1 MKEKKQCYGR
11 RQFLCNFC
19 TLSGAAMVAPELVSC
34 SPSNGS
40 KEKNGL
46 PKVKVIFGLLD
57 DVQVKP
63 DWPNIGYDLRPEMKA
78 VMDSLNAAIADV
90 EFVSAKA
97 AVTEE
102 ATTIVTEDNAN
113 GDIAG
118 YIVMQMNIGVDIIST
133 VLENTE
139 KPVLYTLMPYGGDG
153 MWVQRTAKHI
163 RAGQKNFEY
172 MPAVDFQYVVK
183 VATAFSK
190 LNGGSTEDVIK
201 AAHEIRLQ
209 LTPSACKA
217 QKREDKLTIL
227 SPEETLKKMNGM
239 KILSVEYP
247 FSDDYRQKVKEAF
260 GVDIIVVSLDE
271 VNSETG
277 KVDDAKA
284 RQLADAWK
292 KGADSIKDASDDTI
306 FNAARLYY
314 AMKDLLK
321 KNGAQAITI
330 NCLGGVYTKKLCA
343 YPCLGFMQLQDEGL
357 LGICENDVDSTLTMM
372 AFNIMTGRMGYVS
385 DPVMDAP
392 TRSIIYTHC
401 VSTRKLLGQD
411 GPTLPYE
418 IMSHSEDRDG
428 ASVRATVPIGYP
440 LTTLKFN
447 ADRKIMAVHT
457 GTVTG
462 NSRDDRACRT
472 KIIAEVNG
480 DYEKLY
486 QQWDEFIWHR
496 VTFFGDFAKEAV
508 ALAEKI
514 GYEVRWEC

>member
-1 MKEKKQCYGR
+1 MKEKKQCFGR

-19 TLSGAAMVAPELVSC
+19 FLSGAAMVAPGLVSC
-34 SPSNGS
+34 APSNQN
-40 KEKNGL
+40 KKKGL
-46 PKVKVIFGLLD
+46 PKVKVIFGVLD
-57 DVQVKP
+57 DVQAKP
-63 DWPNIGYDLRPEMKA
+63 DWPNIGYDMRPEMKT
-78 VMDSLNAAIADV
+78 VMDSLNASIPDV
-90 EFVSAKA
+90 QFVPAKA
-97 AVTEE
+97 AITEE
-102 ATTIVTEDNAN
+102 AATIIDEDNAN

-118 YIVMQMNIGVDIIST
+118 YIVMQLNIGVDIIST
-133 VLENTE
+133 ILENTE

-153 MWVQRTAKHI
+153 MWVQRTARHI
-163 RAGQKNFEY
+163 RAGQKNFEF
-172 MPAVDFQYVVK
+172 MAAVDFQYVLK

-190 LNGGSTEDVIK
+190 LNGGGTDDVIK
-201 AAHEIRLQ
+201 AAREIRLQ
-209 LTPSACKA
+209 LTPTVCKA
-217 QKREDKLTIL
+217 KKREDKLTLL
-227 SPEETLKKMNGM
+227 SPEETLKRMNGM
-239 KILSVEYP
+239 KILSVESPVGDEYK
-247 FSDDYRQKVKEAF
+247 QKVKDAF

-271 VNSETG
+271 VNSESG
-277 KVDDAKA
+277 KVDNTMA
-284 RQLADAWK
+284 RQLADSWK

-314 AMKDLLK
+314 AMKNLLK

-330 NCLGGVYTKKLCA
+330 NCLEGVYSKKLCA

-357 LGICENDVDSTLTMM
+357 PGICENDVDSTLTML

-411 GPTLPYE
+411 GPTVPYE

-428 ASVRATVPIGYP
+428 ASVRATVPVGYP
-440 LTTLKFN
+440 LTTVKFN
-447 ADRKIMAVHT
+447 AYKKIMAIHT
-457 GTVTG
+457 ATVTG

-472 KIIAEVNG
+472 KIIAEVDG

-486 QQWDEFIWHR
+486 RQWDEFIWHR

>member
-1 MKEKKQCYGR
+1 M
-11 RQFLCNFC
+11 
-19 TLSGAAMVAPELVSC
+19 
-34 SPSNGS
+34 
-40 KEKNGL
+40 
-46 PKVKVIFGLLD
+46 KVIFGLLD

-63 DWPNIGYDLRPEMKA
+63 DWPNIGYDMRPEMKS
-78 VMDSLNAAIADV
+78 VMDSLNGAVTDV
-90 EFVSAKA
+90 EFVSAKVANSEEAA
-97 AVTEE
+97 AVV
-102 ATTIVTEDNAN
+102 AEDNTN
-113 GDIAG
+113 GEISG
-118 YIVMQMNIGVDIIST
+118 YIVMQLNIGVDIIST
-133 VLENTE
+133 ILENTK

-153 MWVQRTAKHI
+153 MWVQRTARHI

-172 MPAVDFQYVVK
+172 MAAVDFQYVLK
-183 VATAFSK
+183 VAAAFSK
-190 LNGGSTEDVIK
+190 LNGGGTEDVIK
-201 AAHEIRLQ
+201 TAREIRMQ
-209 LTPSACKA
+209 LTPAVCKA
-217 QKREDKLTIL
+217 KKREDRLTLL

-239 KILSVEYP
+239 KILSVENPVGDEY
-247 FSDDYRQKVKEAF
+247 KKNVKEAF
-260 GVDIIVVSLDE
+260 GVDIVVVSLDE

-277 KVDDAKA
+277 KVDNAKA
-284 RQLADAWK
+284 RQLADTWK
-292 KGADSIKDASDDTI
+292 SGADSIKDASDEII

-314 AMKDLLK
+314 AMKNLLK
-321 KNGAQAITI
+321 KNGAQAVTI
-330 NCLGGVYTKKLCA
+330 NCLDGVYSKKLCA

-392 TRSIIYTHC
+392 TRSVIYTHC

-428 ASVRATVPIGYP
+428 ASVRATVPVGYP
-440 LTTLKFN
+440 LTTVKFN
-447 ADRKIMAVHT
+447 VSSKIMAVHT
-457 GTVTG
+457 ATVTG

-472 KIIAEVNG
+472 KIIAEVDG

-486 QQWDEFIWHR
+486 RQWDEFIWHR

>member
-1 MKEKKQCYGR
+1 MKEKKQCFSR

-19 TLSGAAMVAPELVSC
+19 VFSGAAMVAPGLISC
-34 SPSNGS
+34 TPSNGN
-40 KEKNGL
+40 KKKNGL
-46 PKVKVIFGLLD
+46 PKVKVIFGLHD

-63 DWPNIGYDLRPEMKA
+63 DWPNVGYDMRPEMKT
-78 VMDSLNAAIADV
+78 VMDSLNAAVPDV
-90 EFVSAKA
+90 EFVPAKA
-97 AVTEE
+97 AITEE
-102 ATTIVTEDNAN
+102 ATTLITEDNAK
-113 GDIAG
+113 GDISG
-118 YIVMQMNIGVDIIST
+118 YIVMQMNISVDIIST
-133 VLENTE
+133 ILENTE
-139 KPVLYTLMPYGGDG
+139 KPVLYTLLPYGGDG

-163 RAGQKNFEY
+163 RSGQKNFEY
-172 MPAVDFQYVVK
+172 MPAVDFQYVLK
-183 VATAFSK
+183 VAAAFSK
-190 LNGGSTEDVIK
+190 LNGGGTEDVIK
-201 AAHEIRLQ
+201 AAREIRLQ
-209 LTPSACKA
+209 LTPTVCKA
-217 QKREDKLTIL
+217 KKREDKLALL
-227 SPEETLKKMNGM
+227 SPEETLRKMNGM
-239 KILSVEYP
+239 KILSVENP
-247 FSDDYRQKVKEAF
+247 FDDEYKQKVKDAF

-277 KVDDAKA
+277 KVDNMKA
-284 RQLADAWK
+284 RLLADSWK
-292 KGADSIKDASDDTI
+292 KGADSIKDASDETI

-314 AMKDLLK
+314 AMKTLLK
-321 KNGAQAITI
+321 KNDAQAITI
-330 NCLGGVYTKKLCA
+330 NCLTGVYSKKLCA

-392 TRSIIYTHC
+392 TRSVIYTHC

-411 GPTLPYE
+411 GPTLSYE

-440 LTTLKFN
+440 LTTVKFN
-447 ADRKIMAVHT
+447 AYKKIMAIHT
-457 GTVTG
+457 ATVTG

-472 KIIAEVNG
+472 KIIAEVDG

-496 VTFFGDFAKEAV
+496 VTFFGDFAEEAV